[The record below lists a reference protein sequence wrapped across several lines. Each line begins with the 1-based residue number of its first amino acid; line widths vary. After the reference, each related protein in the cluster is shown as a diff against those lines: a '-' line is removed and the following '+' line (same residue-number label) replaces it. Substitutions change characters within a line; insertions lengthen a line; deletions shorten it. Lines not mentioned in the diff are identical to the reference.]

1 MNGSRRIRLLL
12 VLFLVVTSLGGYGGY
27 WWLWIRGTVST
38 DDAYV
43 DARIV
48 SISSR
53 LPGRIVEVNFEEG
66 DLVSRGD
73 VLAQLGLRKLKAMVR
88 SHEAAVLQADAILQN
103 LIKGASEEEIDVAM
117 AEVRVAQVALAKSRA
132 DLGRAEQLAEVNAIS
147 AAALDHR
154 RSDVALARAE
164 LEVARKR
171 LIDVRSPARVE
182 RIAEAEATLERERAL
197 LEDAK
202 VDMKDG
208 KMISP
213 IDGIVAR
220 RTIDPGEVV
229 QPGQG
234 MFQVVENG
242 RTWIVANLEEQ
253 DIAALEEGQPVE
265 ITLDAYPGRTFK
277 GRVGPLYGATLSRF
291 SLLSTASASG
301 NFIKVT
307 QRVPVRIDWAEDYAV
322 PMVPGLNAE
331 IRIYLNG
338 AAEEE

>member
-1 MNGSRRIRLLL
+1 M
-12 VLFLVVTSLGGYGGY
+12 
-27 WWLWIRGTVST
+27 
-38 DDAYV
+38 
-43 DARIV
+43 
-48 SISSR
+48 
-53 LPGRIVEVNFEEG
+53 
-66 DLVSRGD
+66 
-73 VLAQLGLRKLKAMVR
+73 
-88 SHEAAVLQADAILQN
+88 LQADAILQN

-132 DLGRAEQLAEVNAIS
+132 DLVRAEMLAEVNAIS
-147 AAALDHR
+147 AAELDHR
-154 RSDVALARAE
+154 RSDVALSQAE

-171 LIDVRSPARVE
+171 LIDVRSPTRVE

-208 KMISP
+208 KMYSP

-220 RTIDPGEVV
+220 RTVDAGEVV

-265 ITLDAYPGRTFK
+265 ITLDAYPGQTFM

-307 QRVPVRIDWAEDYAV
+307 QRVPVRIDWAEEYTM
-322 PMVPGLNAE
+322 PMMPGLNAE

-338 AAEEE
+338 VAEEE